1 MILID
6 LFVLFYTMYSVGLIN
21 QALILVEDTINQIP
35 GI

>member
-21 QALILVEDTINQIP
+21 QTLILVEDTINQITCS
-35 GI
+35 